1 MSSLFRRAV
10 ICAGLAASGLPNLSP
25 AQSTAVMV
33 PPQRTEMRRA
43 LPVAGTPIVQ
53 QSPNGLYQLSITDTG
68 IVMRGPQGG
77 VKISGSGIEIA
88 GGTNARVTIKGSDI
102 VLRADR
108 TARVLAGSTL
118 DIKGDVSAQISTGGA
133 SVLLDQGGATLTGA
147 RVLLGCPSGRPA
159 ARSGD
164 AVDTGTNPPM
174 VAQGSSTVLVC

>member
-10 ICAGLAASGLPNLSP
+10 ICGLATCGLPTLSP

-33 PPQRTEMRRA
+33 PPQRTEMRRS

-77 VKISGSGIEIA
+77 VKITGSGIE
-88 GGTNARVTIKGSDI
+88 
-102 VLRADR
+102 
-108 TARVLAGSTL
+108 
-118 DIKGDVSAQISTGGA
+118 ISTGGA

>member
-1 MSSLFRRAV
+1 MSPLFRRAV
-10 ICAGLAASGLPNLSP
+10 ICAVLGVFGLSRLSS
-25 AQSTAVMV
+25 AQSTAASV
-33 PPQRTEMRRA
+33 PPHHTAAHRS
-43 LPVAGTPIVQ
+43 LPVSGTPVVQ
-53 QSPNGLYQLSITDTG
+53 QSPNGLYQLSVTDSG

-88 GGTNARVTIKGSDI
+88 GGPNARIT
-102 VLRADR
+102 LR
-108 TARVLAGSTL
+108 GSTL
-118 DIKGDVSAQISTGGA
+118 DIKGDVSAQVSTGGA

-147 RVLLGCPSGRPA
+147 RVLLGCPSGRQA